1 MRIALLSSI
10 SSIVA
15 IAFSTAAMAQQDVPS
30 DPPRTEDGASDSAQP
45 TSANQLGEIIVTAQR
60 KSENLQRAAIP
71 VDVVSPTALLKAGVT
86 DPTALGNL
94 VPSLSV
100 SPSGGGRPNF
110 FLRGVGN
117 FTANPLFDSSI
128 AFNYDGVYV
137 GRPGST
143 SGVFYDL
150 ERIEVLKGPQ
160 GTLYGR
166 NATGGAINV
175 LPARPKVGEA
185 SGYLT
190 ASYGNYNAIA
200 AEGAINLP
208 LGNNGAVRVSGNIID
223 RDGYLSDGTFDEK
236 TQALR
241 VQLQGEL
248 TPDLTVRVS
257 GDYAHLGGVGIGG
270 GYTSAYRFDPVAG
283 SYAVTA
289 SGLGSSV
296 GLYDP
301 RAQAFRRTLRAGPA
315 GRNLA
320 DLQNLSYV
328 RNDYYGAHAEIN
340 YRSDIGTLT
349 VIPAWRYSVQDNIS
363 NIQGFLAQVFQKDE
377 QFSVEARFTGERI
390 GPIDYTV
397 GALYFRETNDAH
409 FDIGQQALAN
419 FQDNFQTTTS
429 SAIFARLTGH
439 LTDDLRVVGG
449 VRYTHDD
456 KSFKG
461 TADGFTVVC
470 VAPACPSAPLLP
482 HVQDPSQFGL
492 PLPPPGGVIPL
503 IPTGALLIRAPII
516 SVNDGFKTDRVTY
529 RAAIEFDVGPRS
541 LLYASVETGFRSGG
555 LQPVSGFERYNPEFI
570 TAYTIGSK
578 NRFFDDRLQL
588 NVEGFLWKYRD
599 QLLASIGVDL
609 SGRQGFF
616 VRNIGRTT
624 NYGVEIEGRLLVTR
638 STILNAQ
645 VQYLDTNYDRFTYV
659 VPVGN
664 APPFTS
670 CPSALSP
677 TDPSIRIVDCA
688 GKPAYNSPKW
698 TINLGADQTI
708 EFGDYKLVLAAS
720 TQYRSSRFVGFD
732 FVDAQRVGSTWQTA
746 AQATFGPVGE
756 KWSIGAFARNIENN
770 RFAIN
775 ANTVAIG
782 NAVVTIPNPPRVYG
796 VRASVKF

>member
-1 MRIALLSSI
+1 MRSAFLNSVALAAMVVCSATAYAQDTSP
-10 SSIVA
+10 
-15 IAFSTAAMAQQDVPS
+15 TAA
-30 DPPRTEDGASDSAQP
+30 
-45 TSANQLGEIIVTAQR
+45 ANAEATTADDQTTDANAGLGEIIVTAQR
-60 KSENLQRAAIP
+60 RSENLQRAAVP
-71 VDVVSPTALLKAGVT
+71 VDVVSSDALQKGGVS

-175 LPARPKVGEA
+175 LPARPKAGEM
-185 SGYLT
+185 SGYLS

-200 AEGAINLP
+200 AEGAINIP
-208 LGNNGAVRVSGNIID
+208 LGDKGAIRVSGNIID
-223 RDGYLSDGTFDEK
+223 RDGFLSDDTYDEA

-241 VQLQGEL
+241 FQLQGEL

-257 GDYAHLGGVGIGG
+257 GDYAHLGGNGIGG
-270 GYTSAYRFDPVAG
+270 IYSTAYRFDPVG
-283 SYAVTA
+283 GNYIVTP
-289 SGLGSSV
+289 SGLGRSA

-301 RAQAFRRTLRAGPA
+301 ASQTFRRSLRAGPA

-328 RNDYYGAHAEIN
+328 DNEYFGAHAEIV
-340 YRSDIGTLT
+340 YRTDAGTLT
-349 VIPAWRYSVQDNIS
+349 VIPAWRYGVQDNIS

-377 QFSVEARFTGERI
+377 QFSVEARFAGERI
-390 GPIDYTV
+390 GPIDYTL
-397 GALYFRETNDAH
+397 GALYFQEKNDAQ

-419 FQDNFQTTTS
+419 FQNNSQKTTS
-429 SAIFARLTGH
+429 YAVFARLTAH
-439 LTDDLRVVGG
+439 LADNLRLVGG

-456 KSFKG
+456 KSFNG
-461 TADGFTVVC
+461 TADGFTIVC
-470 VAPACPSAPLLP
+470 PAPACPTAPLLP

-503 IPTGALLIRAPII
+503 IPTGALLVRGPII
-516 SVNDGFKTDRVTY
+516 SVNDGFKTNRVTY
-529 RAAIEFDVGPRS
+529 RAAVEFDIAPQS

-555 LQPVSGFERYNPEFI
+555 LQPVSGFEQYSPEFI

-578 NRFFDDRLQL
+578 NRFFDNRVQL

-624 NYGVEIEGRLLVTR
+624 NYGIEVEGRFLVTR
-638 STILNAQ
+638 NTILNAQ
-645 VQYLDTNYDRFTYV
+645 VQYLDTNYDRFSYV

-670 CPSALSP
+670 CPSAITP
-677 TDPSIRIVDCA
+677 GNPATRTVDCS
-688 GKPAYNSPKW
+688 GKPAYNAPKW

-708 EFGDYKLVLAAS
+708 ELGDHKLVLSAS

-732 FVDAQRVGSTWQTA
+732 FVDAQHVGSTWQTS
-746 AQATFGPVGE
+746 AQASFGPADDR
-756 KWSIGAFARNIENN
+756 WSISAFVRNIENS

-782 NAVVTIPNPPRVYG
+782 NTVVEIPNPPRLYG
-796 VRASVKF
+796 VRASIKF